1 MAGHL
6 KELRVTL
13 EDRPGSLAKLA
24 EALGTGGVN
33 IDAISAQTSGGSGDI
48 RILVADTQAARK
60 ALDAAGIRVQSE
72 REMVFVDLDDKP
84 GSLAAIARKLSD
96 KNINVDAIY
105 VVGSAGGKKQ
115 LAIGVSDAAKGRAAL
130 A

>member
-6 KELRVTL
+6 KELRVTM
-13 EDRPGSLAKLA
+13 EDKPGSLAKLA
-24 EALGTGGVN
+24 EALGNDGVN

-60 ALDAAGIRVQSE
+60 ALDAAGIRVEGE

-84 GSLAAIARKLSD
+84 GSLAATARKLSD

-105 VVGSAGGKKQ
+105 VVGASGGKKQ

>member
-13 EDRPGSLAKLA
+13 EDKPGSLAKLA
-24 EALGTGGVN
+24 DALGKGGVN

-48 RILVADTQAARK
+48 RVLVENTQAART

-72 REMVFVDLDDKP
+72 REMVFVDLEDKP
-84 GSLAAIARKLSD
+84 GSLAAAARKLSD
-96 KNINVDAIY
+96 SSINVDAIY
-105 VVGSAGGKKQ
+105 VVGSSGGKKQ
-115 LAIGVSDAAKGRAAL
+115 LAIGVSDVAKGRAAVV
-130 A
+130 

>member
-13 EDRPGSLAKLA
+13 EDKPGSLAKLT
-24 EALGTGGVN
+24 EALGKGGVN
-33 IDAISAQTSGGSGDI
+33 IDAIAAQTSGGSGDI
-48 RILVADTQAARK
+48 RVLVEDTQKART

-84 GSLAAIARKLSD
+84 GSLATVARKLSD
-96 KNINVDAIY
+96 KSINVDAIY
-105 VVGSAGGKKQ
+105 VVGSGGGKKQ
-115 LAIGVSDAAKGRAAL
+115 LAIGVSDVAKGRAAIV
-130 A
+130 

>member
-13 EDRPGSLAKLA
+13 EDKPGSLAKLA
-24 EALGTGGVN
+24 EALGKGGVN
-33 IDAISAQTSGGSGDI
+33 IDAIAAQTSAETGDI
-48 RILVADTQAARK
+48 RVLVEDTQKARA
-60 ALDAAGIRVQSE
+60 ALDAAGIRVESE

-84 GSLAAIARKLSD
+84 GSLATVARKLSD
-96 KNINVDAIY
+96 QNINVDAIY
-105 VVGSAGGKKQ
+105 VVGSGGGKKQ
-115 LAIGVSDAAKGRAAL
+115 LAIGVSDVAKGRAAI